1 MTELVVQRADESDL
15 ERVLIEVDG
24 LGVALDETGTDIVED
39 VSFHIRA
46 GEIVGLVGESGCGK
60 TTVASALLGHAR
72 RGARIV
78 RGSVLIRGND
88 LLSMAPQQLQR
99 LRGSA
104 ISYVPQDPG
113 TALNPALRIGRQLK
127 ELIEVHDPGAV
138 NARERVSKVMSDVR
152 LPTDA
157 SFLRRYPHQLSG
169 GQQQRVCIAM
179 AFLLGPDVVV
189 LDEPT
194 TGLDVTTQAYVMA
207 IVRRMCRESAAA
219 ALYVTHDLAV
229 VSRLADRTLVMYA
242 GRVVEDGPIRSVFYD
257 PAHPYTARLIAASPD
272 LHVARSLEAIP
283 GSAPAPDGRPQGCA
297 FHPRC
302 PIAQQRC
309 REESPNQTAVSLH
322 HHVRCHFSGDDGKPR
337 PRPLALKTPTVL
349 DSNALLSSRDVT
361 LSYGSIAVLHGV
373 SVEVRRGEC
382 VAIVG
387 ESGSGK
393 TSLSRVI
400 VGLARASSGS
410 LTFDGHAVP
419 IDGAKRSDDD
429 RRRIQYVF
437 QNPYASLNPRRT
449 VRQILEKAAKRFR
462 SIHDVDVSATV
473 ASALEQVS
481 LQHSVLDSLPG
492 RLSGGERQRVAVARA
507 LVCNPDV
514 LICDEITSALDV
526 SVQAAV
532 IKMLSELRDD
542 RGLAL
547 IFVTHNLAL
556 VRSIAD
562 EVFVV
567 YRGKMIESGPTADVM
582 DAPTNGYTQKLLQD
596 SVSV

>member
-1 MTELVVQRADESDL
+1 MGTKQPEKT
-15 ERVLIEVDG
+15 LITSGPKNGVRSDG

-78 RGSVLIRGND
+78 RGRVLIRGND

-229 VSRLADRTLVMYA
+229 VS
-242 GRVVEDGPIRSVFYD
+242 
-257 PAHPYTARLIAASPD
+257 
-272 LHVARSLEAIP
+272 
-283 GSAPAPDGRPQGCA
+283 
-297 FHPRC
+297 
-302 PIAQQRC
+302 
-309 REESPNQTAVSLH
+309 
-322 HHVRCHFSGDDGKPR
+322 
-337 PRPLALKTPTVL
+337 
-349 DSNALLSSRDVT
+349 
-361 LSYGSIAVLHGV
+361 
-373 SVEVRRGEC
+373 
-382 VAIVG
+382 
-387 ESGSGK
+387 
-393 TSLSRVI
+393 
-400 VGLARASSGS
+400 
-410 LTFDGHAVP
+410 
-419 IDGAKRSDDD
+419 
-429 RRRIQYVF
+429 
-437 QNPYASLNPRRT
+437 
-449 VRQILEKAAKRFR
+449 
-462 SIHDVDVSATV
+462 
-473 ASALEQVS
+473 
-481 LQHSVLDSLPG
+481 
-492 RLSGGERQRVAVARA
+492 
-507 LVCNPDV
+507 
-514 LICDEITSALDV
+514 
-526 SVQAAV
+526 
-532 IKMLSELRDD
+532 
-542 RGLAL
+542 
-547 IFVTHNLAL
+547 
-556 VRSIAD
+556 
-562 EVFVV
+562 
-567 YRGKMIESGPTADVM
+567 
-582 DAPTNGYTQKLLQD
+582 
-596 SVSV
+596 

>member
-1 MTELVVQRADESDL
+1 MTELVVQGADELDL
-15 ERVLIEVDG
+15 NEALVEVDG
-24 LGVALDETGTDIVED
+24 LGVALDETSIDIVED

-72 RGARIV
+72 TGARIV
-78 RGSVLIRGND
+78 RGRVLIRGND
-88 LLSMAPQQLQR
+88 LLSMAPRQLQR
-99 LRGSA
+99 LRGSS

-113 TALNPALRIGRQLK
+113 TALNPALRIDRQLK
-127 ELIEVHDPGAV
+127 ELIEVHDPGVV

-152 LPTDA
+152 LPTDVR
-157 SFLRRYPHQLSG
+157 FLRRYPHQLSG

-179 AFLLGPDVVV
+179 AFLLDPDVVV

-194 TGLDVTTQAYVMA
+194 TGLDVTTQAYILA

-229 VSRLADRTLVMYA
+229 VSGLADRTLVMYA
-242 GRVVEDGPIRSVFYD
+242 GRVVEDGPIRSVFD
-257 PAHPYTARLIAASPD
+257 GPAHPYTARLIAASPD
-272 LHVARSLEAIP
+272 IHVARSLEAIP
-283 GSAPAPDGRPQGCA
+283 GSAPAPHGRPKGCA

-309 REESPNQTAVSLH
+309 REESPDQTVVGLH
-322 HHVRCHFSGDDGKPR
+322 HRVRCHFSGD
-337 PRPLALKTPTVL
+337 V
-349 DSNALLSSRDVT
+349 SALLSARDVT
-361 LSYGSIAVLHGV
+361 LSYGSNAVLRGV

-393 TSLSRVI
+393 TSLARVI
-400 VGLARASSGS
+400 VGLARASSG
-410 LTFDGHAVP
+410 LLNFDGHAVP
-419 IDGAKRSDDD
+419 IDGTQRSDDD

-462 SIHDVDVSATV
+462 HIHGVDVSATV

-481 LQHSVLDSLPG
+481 LQRSVLENLPG

-567 YRGKMIESGPTADVM
+567 YQGKMIESGPTADVM